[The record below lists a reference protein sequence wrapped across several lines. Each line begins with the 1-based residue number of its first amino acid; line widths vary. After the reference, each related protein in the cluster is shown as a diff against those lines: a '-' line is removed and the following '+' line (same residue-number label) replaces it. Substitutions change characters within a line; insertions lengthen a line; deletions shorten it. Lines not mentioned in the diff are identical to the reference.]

1 MKLPK
6 FFYCIDLSYCRCGG
20 QLKFWIEAENAGN
33 THCQILT
40 YSDLKPI
47 ATQVVKERVHIIQ
60 NESDIV

>member
-20 QLKFWIEAENAGN
+20 LLKFWIEAENAGN
-33 THCQILT
+33 TPCQILT